1 MKTPNNP
8 PIDAHIDTNQDPQRH
23 HQSNIQ
29 WTCSGAWNLHGI
41 TPLAI
46 HMAKP
51 IHEQDIQWPQ
61 DSVIELNGEGIT
73 AMDSA
78 GAWLMHQCEQSLE
91 KHQNT
96 VHYTQF
102 HPHHM
107 ETLTLISAEAQK
119 IDEPPPIPKSKG
131 FLYNLGKNA
140 CERAKHAFNFLS
152 LTGELWLFCVK
163 GFRHAGIFHPSSI
176 CNAIYHTG
184 YRALPILGMLSF
196 LIGVV
201 LAYQMGL
208 QLKTYGANIFIVYL
222 TGVAILREFG
232 PLIAA
237 IIVAGRTS
245 SSFTAEIGMMKVNE
259 EIDAL
264 MTMGISPVQRLVLP
278 KTIGLIIAFPLL
290 IFWSD
295 LFGLIGSMVMSKV
308 MLGIGYSDFIV
319 RMKTD
324 VGVSNYFIGLSKAP
338 FFGAII
344 ALVGCY
350 QGFCVSSSADSVGF
364 QTTKSVVQAI
374 FLIIIADAFFSV
386 LYSWA
391 GI

>member
-1 MKTPNNP
+1 MKSRQTSPDIASIEIDSDNN
-8 PIDAHIDTNQDPQRH
+8 TLLL
-23 HQSNIQ
+23 
-29 WTCSGAWNLHGI
+29 SGAWNLHGI
-41 TPLAI
+41 ASLAA
-46 HMAKP
+46 HYKSM
-51 IHEQDIQWPQ
+51 HWPENTQ
-61 DSVIELNGEGIT
+61 VTLNGEKIT
-73 AMDSA
+73 TMDSA
-78 GAWLMHQCEQSLE
+78 GAWLLQTLEHLLNTKNNQLTHEQFQE
-91 KHQNT
+91 RHT
-96 VHYTQF
+96 
-102 HPHHM
+102 
-107 ETLTLISAEAQK
+107 ETLALVSKEAEAIEK
-119 IDEPPPIPKSKG
+119 TVPEEPEKESI
-131 FLYNLGKNA
+131 LYRLGKDT
-140 CERAKHAFNFLS
+140 CDRIGHIFNYLS
-152 LTGELWLFCVK
+152 LIGELWLFVLK
-163 GFRHAGIFHPSSI
+163 GFSHFRIFSIPGI

-201 LAYQMGL
+201 LTYQMGL

-245 SSFTAEIGMMKVNE
+245 SSFTAEIGTMKVNE

-264 MTMGISPVQRLVLP
+264 LTMGISPIQRLVLP
-278 KTIGLIIAFPLL
+278 KVLGLMIVFPLL

-295 LFGLIGSMVMSKV
+295 LFGLIGSMVMSKI
-308 MLGIGYSDFIV
+308 MLGINYPDFIL
-319 RMKTD
+319 RLRTD
-324 VGVSNYFIGLSKAP
+324 VGITHYFIGLSKAP
-338 FFGAII
+338 FFAALI

-374 FLIIIADAFFSV
+374 FLIIVADAFFSV

-391 GI
+391 DL

>member
-1 MKTPNNP
+1 MNKTITADLQIDDNNL
-8 PIDAHIDTNQDPQRH
+8 IL
-23 HQSNIQ
+23 
-29 WTCSGAWNLHGI
+29 SGPWNLHGL
-41 TPLAI
+41 TVLAKRYA
-46 HMAKP
+46 HMTLPKDNALT
-51 IHEQDIQWPQ
+51 
-61 DSVIELNGEGIT
+61 LNGEKIT

-78 GAWLMHQCEQSLE
+78 GAWFLHRCQRALTAR
-91 KHQNT
+91 NN
-96 VHYTQF
+96 
-102 HPHHM
+102 
-107 ETLTLISAEAQK
+107 TLTLTDFQTEHANMLTLVEQDAPA
-119 IDEPPPIPKSKG
+119 IDDAKPPVIKNPGVLYHIGKSTV
-131 FLYNLGKNA
+131 
-140 CERAKHAFNFLS
+140 ERIQQALSFLS
-152 LTGELWLFCVK
+152 LTGELWLTFVK
-163 GFRHAGIFHPSSI
+163 AFTHLRMFHIPNI

-196 LIGVV
+196 LIGIV

-208 QLKTYGANIFIVYL
+208 QLQTYGANIFIVYL

-245 SSFTAEIGMMKVNE
+245 SAFTAEIGTMKVNE

-264 MTMGISPVQRLVLP
+264 LTMGISPVQRIVLP
-278 KTIGLIIAFPLL
+278 KMIGLTIVFPLL

-295 LFGLIGSMVMSKV
+295 LFGLIGSMVMSKF
-308 MLGIGYSDFIV
+308 MLGIECKDFIL
-319 RMKTD
+319 RLKTD
-324 VGVSNYFIGLSKAP
+324 VGFTHYFIGMSKAP
-338 FFGAII
+338 FFAAII